1 MWVIPAVSYN
11 LWPITRTRRESGQV
25 LATTAAAMVLLI
37 AIAGMAAEVGL
48 LWTQRRHMEI
58 AADAAATEAAIALR
72 NGESAARSS
81 ADNVASL
88 NGFTNGAD
96 NTTVTVKN
104 PPSAG
109 PHAGN
114 SDYVEVIVVQR
125 QPVFFLRV
133 LGYHWVDIGARA
145 VGGAF
150 DGVARASGVSDG
162 LRLTGSR

>member
-1 MWVIPAVSYN
+1 MDP
-11 LWPITRTRRESGQV
+11 
-25 LATTAAAMVLLI
+25 
-37 AIAGMAAEVGL
+37 
-48 LWTQRRHMEI
+48 RRHIEI

-96 NTTVTVKN
+96 NTTVTLKN

-114 SDYVEVIVVQR
+114 TDYVEVIVVQR
-125 QPVFFLRV
+125 EPVFFLRV

-145 VGGAF
+145 FAGTF
-150 DGVARASGVSDG
+150 DGAARASGVSDG